1 MIDLLL
7 LHGTVITMDKDRRI
21 LQDGA
26 VAIHEGRILDIG
38 QTEILETKYKAKK
51 VMDCSH
57 KCILP
62 GLIDVHGHGGH
73 SMFKTIAMENIE
85 QWMPIMT
92 NTYKHFVTDDFWYYE
107 GRISALERLKA
118 GITTGVSVL
127 GSMPRSDDPIFA
139 INHAKAY
146 AEVGIREVVCTGP
159 CNPPWPHLFSRM
171 VDGKRVTKEVSY
183 EEVLHGAEAVI
194 EALHHTNEDR
204 TRAFITPFV
213 IVTSVEPSGP
223 TPPSRLYGLTDHDFY
238 QAKKIRE
245 IARKYNTRIH
255 SDAFGGMIH
264 LAVQDWENALLGPDV
279 HLQHCRGISF
289 DEAKILAETGTN
301 VSASPGFTQIH
312 SRTPIIELMELGV
325 TVAISTD
332 GTSPS
337 TGFDMFQA
345 MRKTQ
350 FIHQAALK
358 DEYSL
363 PPGKLLEMVTI
374 DAAKCIGWDD
384 ELGSLEVGKKADV
397 ITVNLYQPHLTPEFL
412 HVHRLIYQAVASD
425 VDHVIVDGKLLM
437 EDRKVSTVDE
447 GNVIDEANQEAFSTV
462 KRAGLEKYM
471 QPTKYFWGHTRTY
484 IDEKRFNEEDYQ
496 FAVTKGEEQ

>member
-1 MIDLLL
+1 
-7 LHGTVITMDKDRRI
+7 MDKNRRI

-26 VAIHEGRILDIG
+26 VAINKGRILAVDT
-38 QTEILETKYKAKK
+38 TERLMGKFEAKK
-51 VMDCSH
+51 VLDCSH
-57 KCILP
+57 QCILP

-73 SMFKTIAMENIE
+73 SMFKTIAMENIDF
-85 QWMPIMT
+85 WMPIMT
-92 NTYKHFVTDDFWYYE
+92 NTYNHFVTDDFWYYE
-107 GRISALERLKA
+107 GKLSALERLKA

-146 AEVGIREVVCTGP
+146 AEVGVREVVCTGP
-159 CNPPWPHLFSRM
+159 CNPPWPHLFSRW
-171 VDGKRVTKEVSY
+171 VDGKRVTREVTY
-183 EEVLHGAEAVI
+183 EEVIKGAEAVI
-194 EALHHTNEDR
+194 EALNHANQDK

-213 IVTSVEPSGP
+213 IVTSVDPSSP
-223 TPPSRLYGLTDHDFY
+223 TSPARLYGLTDHDRL

-264 LAVQDWENALLGPDV
+264 LAVKDKENALLGPDV

-301 VSASPGFTQIH
+301 VSASPGFTQVH
-312 SRTPIIELMELGV
+312 ARTPIIELLELGA

-337 TGFDMFQA
+337 TSFDLFQA

-350 FIHQAALK
+350 FIHQAALR
-358 DEYSL
+358 DEYYL
-363 PPGKLLEMVTI
+363 PPGKLLEMITI

-397 ITVNLYQPHLTPEFL
+397 ITVNLNQPHLTPEFM
-412 HVHRLIYQAVASD
+412 HVHRLVYQAVAND
-425 VDHVIVDGKLLM
+425 VEHTIVDGNLIM
-437 EDRKVSTVDE
+437 EGRSVLTVDE
-447 GNVIDEANQEAFSTV
+447 GAILTEANEEACSTI

-471 QPTKYFWGHTRTY
+471 QPTKYFWGHARAY
-484 IDEKRFNEEDYQ
+484 IDEKRYNEEDYD
-496 FAVTKGEEQ
+496 FTIKKGAFE

>member
-7 LHGTVITMDKDRRI
+7 IHGMVVTMDRNRRLI
-21 LQDGA
+21 PDGA
-26 VAIHEGRILDIG
+26 IAINGSLILDVDT
-38 QTEILETKYKAKK
+38 TEKLVEKFEAKE
-51 VMDCSH
+51 VIDCSH
-57 KCILP
+57 HCILP

-73 SMFKTIAMENIE
+73 SMFKTIAMESIDF
-85 QWMPIMT
+85 WMPVIT

-107 GRISALERLKA
+107 GKLSALERLKA
-118 GITTGVSVL
+118 GITTGVSVI

-146 AEVGIREVVCTGP
+146 AETGVREVVCTGP
-159 CNPPWPHLFSRM
+159 CNPPWPHLFSRWIG
-171 VDGKRVTKEVSY
+171 DKRITKEVAY
-183 EEVLHGAEAVI
+183 EEVLHGAEAVV
-194 EALHHTNEDR
+194 EALHHANEDR

-213 IVTSVEPSGP
+213 IVPSVEPSGP
-223 TPPSRLYGLTDHDFY
+223 TSPARLNQLTEHDLD

-289 DEAKILAETGTN
+289 SEAKILAETGTN
-301 VSASPGFTQIH
+301 VSVSPGFSQIH
-312 SRTPIIELMELGV
+312 ARTPIIELMELGT

-337 TGFDMFQA
+337 TSFDMFQA

-350 FIHQAALK
+350 FIHQSAHR
-358 DEYSL
+358 DEYYL

-374 DAAKCIGWDD
+374 DAAKCIGWDN
-384 ELGSLEVGKKADV
+384 ELGSLEAGKRADV
-397 ITVNLYQPHLTPEFL
+397 ITVNMQQPHLTPEFM
-412 HVHRLIYQAVASD
+412 HIHRLVYQAAAND
-425 VDHVIVDGKLLM
+425 VDHVIVDGKILM
-437 EDRKVSTVDE
+437 KDRIVYSVDE
-447 GNVIDEANQEAFSTV
+447 SRVLAEANEEANSTI

-471 QPTKYFWGHTRTY
+471 QHTKYFWGHTRTY
-484 IDEKRFNEEDYQ
+484 ADGVNHSEEDCW
-496 FAVTKGEEQ
+496 AAGKGDNQ